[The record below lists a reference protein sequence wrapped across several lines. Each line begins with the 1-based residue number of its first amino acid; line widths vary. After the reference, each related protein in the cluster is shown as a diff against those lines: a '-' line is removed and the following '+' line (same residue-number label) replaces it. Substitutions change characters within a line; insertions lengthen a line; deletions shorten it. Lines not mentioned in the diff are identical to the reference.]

1 MGVFDEPDEVMKVE
15 PKYDYQKRLFTGRVF
30 LKEANLYD
38 YRNRVYSAELGRF
51 LQTDPIQFDA
61 GDVNLY
67 RYVGNSPIML
77 TDPSGK
83 ISVPLFL
90 LGAAHTLWQAV
101 CGSTAMRKAREE
113 CSTDKGR
120 HCYVSC
126 WHNRCMLLFN
136 SHVTAAGGV
145 AWELYHGWNNDSWPD
160 LKANIKGIISP
171 FNFSDCASSCCCK

>member
-1 MGVFDEPDEVMKVE
+1 
-15 PKYDYQKRLFTGRVF
+15 
-30 LKEANLYD
+30 
-38 YRNRVYSAELGRF
+38 VYSAELGRF
-51 LQTDPIQFDA
+51 LQTDPIRFDA
-61 GDVNLY
+61 GDLNLY
-67 RYVGNSPIML
+67 RYVGNSPTML

-126 WHNRCMLLFN
+126 WHNRCMLCLILMLPQLA
-136 SHVTAAGGV
+136 V
-145 AWELYHGWNNDSWPD
+145 
-160 LKANIKGIISP
+160 
-171 FNFSDCASSCCCK
+171 